1 MHKTNNLAVVCV
13 WQRTLIFLVRSVHCV
28 SVCNGVTASERRTR
42 TQFMLRYFSC
52 CVRCAVL
59 LYGPH
64 KLDAWRGVLLLRP
77 QKPHRR
83 VCDVCFVVC
92 GEQAPMP
99 NYHTTHYIHY
109 TSRPAAAS
117 TTQRITIRAAH
128 IYRHRDPCC
137 PVYCARAV
145 DVALRVCYA
154 REIVRGSC
162 ALLLCYF

>member
-1 MHKTNNLAVVCV
+1 M
-13 WQRTLIFLVRSVHCV
+13 RSVHCV

-42 TQFMLRYFSC
+42 TQFMLIYFSY

-99 NYHTTHYIHY
+99 NYHTAHYIHY

-128 IYRHRDPCC
+128 IYIGIATH
-137 PVYCARAV
+137 
-145 DVALRVCYA
+145 VAPF
-154 REIVRGSC
+154 IVRARLMWHCVYAMRARSC
-162 ALLLCYF
+162 AVLAHCCCVIFNPTTRIRA